1 MPLNPFTWTGPIRDG
16 VSRGP
21 FTERVALTLKGGTH
35 VALFG
40 PRGTGKTSF
49 IADLTRELA
58 RPQEADAP
66 PWDAIAV
73 DLRHAISL
81 PAFIGAVQ
89 AAVDAHPNGQ
99 LRRRAIGLFRAL
111 EKEIGVNLG
120 LVRAGVRSGARRTP
134 NTAVVL
140 RDQLAALA
148 SSADRLV
155 IVLDEF
161 QRLRSCP
168 GEPLSV
174 IRHALMGPDQAGR
187 VSLLLTGSL
196 RERLRMMLEQS
207 AEPIWDQTL
216 EETLPDLDHAAF
228 AEFLELRFA
237 AGGRPIGERAVEH
250 LLALTHAHPKRTQ
263 HVAWHV
269 FDRARPAITIEPSD
283 VDVAFDAL
291 LASRRENPDF
301 VGVIDTLMSGND
313 SEENDAKAL
322 FLLAGGGSPG
332 SDVDAARYGLADR
345 KAASRALGRLL
356 TRGLVE
362 QTPAGWRI
370 VDPLL
375 AAWLRQQDPVGA

>member
-1 MPLNPFTWTGPIRDG
+1 VPLNPFTWTGPIRDG

-49 IADLTRELA
+49 ITDLTRELA
-58 RPQEADAP
+58 REHEADAP

-120 LVRAGVRSGARRTP
+120 LVRAGVRSGSRRTP

-148 SSADRLV
+148 SAADRLV

-174 IRHALMGPDQAGR
+174 IRHALMGPDHAGR

-250 LLALTHAHPKRTQ
+250 LLALTHSHPKRTQ

-269 FDRARPAITIEPSD
+269 FDRARPGATIEPSD
-283 VDVAFDAL
+283 VDAAFDML
-291 LASRRENPDF
+291 VASRRENPDF
-301 VGVIDTLMSGND
+301 AGVIDTLMSGND
-313 SEENDAKAL
+313 PEENDAKAL

-375 AAWLRQQDPVGA
+375 AAWLRQQDPVAS